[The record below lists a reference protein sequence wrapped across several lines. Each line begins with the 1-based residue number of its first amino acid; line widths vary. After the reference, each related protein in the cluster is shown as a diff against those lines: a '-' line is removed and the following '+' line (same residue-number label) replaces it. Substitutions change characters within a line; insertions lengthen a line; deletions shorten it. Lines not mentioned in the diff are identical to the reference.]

1 MYKRIFRGLL
11 FFAFLV
17 FTVPAYSQEGDFS
30 RYFILSN
37 NIKTIVAHDSAWHD
51 ATQDIS
57 GVGGPETTVNDFIS
71 LFDAK
76 GNLQV
81 KSSVP
86 KSRGSYA
93 DLSKSMNYD
102 QYYYNDT
109 VAVRHEKVAYGQLTS
124 LVKTTVL
131 NGRKSVALTYG
142 KDTTRLLNKDSF
154 VYDTKGRLYKWFR
167 FYYKFGKPI
176 PKHLYE
182 YRHDSAGRVST
193 RISSEWDGKWLA
205 YTTYYYYDSKGRE
218 TEFGDVENGY
228 FNRKYTVKYDDSRN
242 ISNKVFYDKDKES
255 AREIG
260 IFDNHGNLLKQVH
273 ISNEEG
279 RWIATGHEY
288 EYNSKNFRVSQV
300 NYSRIAKK
308 KEIPELQRQSIDE
321 IIHLLSQMD
330 LKVYEKMD
338 YSYSFYK

>member
-1 MYKRIFRGLL
+1 MYKRILSVLL
-11 FFAFLV
+11 FLMILV
-17 FTVPAYSQEGDFS
+17 FTAPAFSQEDEFS

-57 GVGGPETTVNDFIS
+57 GVGGPETRVSDFIS
-71 LFDAK
+71 LYDIK

-81 KSSVP
+81 RSSVP
-86 KSRGSYA
+86 KSRGTYP

-102 QYYYNDT
+102 QYTYSDT
-109 VAVRHEKVAYGQLTS
+109 VPIRQEKVTYGQLTS
-124 LVKTTVL
+124 LVKYTVL
-131 NGRKSVALTYG
+131 NGRKSIAFTYG

-154 VYDTKGRLYKWFR
+154 VYDSKGRLYKWFK
-167 FYYKFGKPI
+167 FYYKLGKPI

-182 YRHDSAGRVST
+182 YRYDSASRVSI

-242 ISNKVFYDKDKES
+242 ISNKIFYDKDKES

-260 IFDNHGNLLKQVH
+260 VFDNHGNLVKQVH
-273 ISNEEG
+273 ISYEEG

-288 EYNSKNFRVSQV
+288 EYNSKNFKTSQV
-300 NYSRIAKK
+300 NYSRMAKK
-308 KEIPELQRQSIDE
+308 KTIPELQKQSIDE
-321 IIHLLSQMD
+321 TFHLLTQMD
-330 LKVYEKMD
+330 LKVYEKVD
-338 YSYSFYK
+338 FSYSFCK